1 MMNTVGYLG
10 THTARTLK
18 RSGIT
23 YPSLRVVQSG
33 SALYTWNAD
42 DLLESRVVD
51 DVHCLSMSFDPE
63 WPEYTTG
70 GFVFNTQTALYMP
83 VEDPRRL
90 VAMSSY
96 MLSLLENTTLVL

>member
-1 MMNTVGYLG
+1 MNTVGYLG

-33 SALYTWNAD
+33 SALYTWNTD

-51 DVHCLSMSFDPE
+51 GDHCLSMSFDPE
-63 WPEYTTG
+63 WPECAEV
-70 GFVFNTQTALYMP
+70 GFVANIRTGLYVP

-90 VAMSSY
+90 IAMSAY
-96 MLSLLENTTLVL
+96 MLALLENTTLVL